1 MEEGLREFFEQG
13 KNGREQLLCLV
24 RVKEVR
30 VLIEKKRED
39 KEHTECHCGS

>member
-1 MEEGLREFFEQG
+1 MEEGLGEFFEQG

-24 RVKEVR
+24 RVKEDR
-30 VLIEKKRED
+30 VLKKKRED